1 MLECIISI
9 GRSAGMLESYS
20 EINRIAEMA
29 ISVDHFATTKL
40 HKIDEAW
47 SVAQAKAWMDVH
59 DIDVAPIEINANPRI
74 VLRIDL
80 EACSQEGKASRLGK
94 EVNPQQIVSRST
106 SLRDA
111 LALLS
116 EHEWLLVYESGN
128 LYGIVTRHDAAK
140 PAISLYVFARLILL
154 EHGLRRLASSYT
166 GDMFPEAPPRSKHE
180 SSPSSLSDIIK
191 RVEDSASLRRDLG
204 LDSKGKFSKKLGFI
218 PELRNDLAHSRGIV
232 NSDCDAKKALSRI
245 QRLEDLLSSVN
256 DLVAN
261 RSDVWEAYG
270 KTNILSLGSA
280 AVVLAGHGA
289 GPLPM
294 PSPIHIITAC
304 NPYERYTS
312 DEVNQRKNKGL
323 ECLLLL
329 KVKDVCHV
337 EGRSPDGNWSEPSFA
352 VYGLTRKEVADLA
365 NQIGQRAIFEL
376 TETEIIVVSVEG
388 EVKARRSRFE

>member
-1 MLECIISI
+1 
-9 GRSAGMLESYS
+9 MLESYS
-20 EINRIAEMA
+20 QISRIAESA
-29 ISVDHFATTKL
+29 ISVDHFVTTNL
-40 HKIDEAW
+40 HKVDEDW
-47 SVAQAKAWMDVH
+47 SVTKAKAWMDVH
-59 DIDVAPIEINANPRI
+59 DIDVAPIEINATPRI
-74 VLRIDL
+74 VSRIDL
-80 EACSQEGKASRLGK
+80 EACSQQEKVSSLGK
-94 EVNPQQIVSRST
+94 EVNAQQIVSRFT

-140 PAISLYVFARLILL
+140 PVISLYVFARLIQL
-154 EHGLRRLASSYT
+154 EHGLRRLSSSYT
-166 GDMFPEAPPRSKHE
+166 GDMFPEAPPRSKQE
-180 SSPSSLSDIIK
+180 SAPSSLSDVIK
-191 RVEDSASLRRDLG
+191 RVEDSSSLRRDLG

-218 PELRNDLAHSRGIV
+218 PELRNDLAHGRGIV
-232 NSDCDAKKALSRI
+232 NSECDAKKALSRI

-270 KTNILSLGSA
+270 KTNILSFGSA
-280 AVVLAGHGA
+280 AVVLAGPGA
-289 GPLPM
+289 EPLPM

-304 NPYERYTS
+304 NPCERYTS
-312 DEVNQRKNKGL
+312 DEENERKNKGL

-329 KVKDVCHV
+329 KVKDVLHV

-352 VYGLTRKEVADLA
+352 VYGLARKEVADLA

>member
-1 MLECIISI
+1 
-9 GRSAGMLESYS
+9 
-20 EINRIAEMA
+20 
-29 ISVDHFATTKL
+29 
-40 HKIDEAW
+40 
-47 SVAQAKAWMDVH
+47 
-59 DIDVAPIEINANPRI
+59 
-74 VLRIDL
+74 
-80 EACSQEGKASRLGK
+80 
-94 EVNPQQIVSRST
+94 
-106 SLRDA
+106 

-128 LYGIVTRHDAAK
+128 LYGIVTRNDAAK
-140 PAISLYVFARLILL
+140 PAISLYVFARLIQL

-166 GDMFPEAPPRSKHE
+166 SDMFPEAPPRSKQE
-180 SSPSSLSDIIK
+180 SAPSSLSDVIK

-232 NSDCDAKKALSRI
+232 NSECDTKKALSRI
-245 QRLEDLLSSVN
+245 QRLEELLSSVN

-261 RSDVWEAYG
+261 RSNVWEAYG
-270 KTNILSLGSA
+270 KTNILSFGSA
-280 AVVLAGHGA
+280 AVVLAGPGA
-289 GPLPM
+289 EPLPM
-294 PSPIHIITAC
+294 PSQIHIITAC

-312 DEVNQRKNKGL
+312 DEENERKNKGL

-329 KVKDVCHV
+329 KVKDVLHV

-352 VYGLTRKEVADLA
+352 VYGLARKEVTDLA